1 MTIGGYQML
10 TIRSRR
16 LGALAL
22 SAAVAAA
29 AFAPVT
35 AEAGWRHRGGGGG
48 GKAGAVAA
56 AGILG
61 VIAGAAIASSAAR
74 AEEEPECVI
83 EKRRVE
89 TPSGKVYIK
98 KVRVCE

>member
-1 MTIGGYQML
+1 ML

-22 SAAVAAA
+22 SAGVAAA
-29 AFAPVT
+29 AFAPVA

-48 GKAGAVAA
+48 KAGAIAA
-56 AGILG
+56 AGVLG

-89 TPSGKVYIK
+89 TPSGRVYIK

>member
-1 MTIGGYQML
+1 MTK
-10 TIRSRR
+10 TRR
-16 LGALAL
+16 VG
-22 SAAVAAA
+22 AAA
-29 AFAPVT
+29 CAALFLAVTLAPVT
-35 AEAGWRHRGGGGG
+35 AEARWRHRGGGG

-74 AEEEPECVI
+74 ADDEPECVI

-89 TPSGKVYIK
+89 TPSGRVYIK

>member
-1 MTIGGYQML
+1 M
-10 TIRSRR
+10 
-16 LGALAL
+16 
-22 SAAVAAA
+22 SAGVAAA
-29 AFAPVT
+29 AFAPVA
-35 AEAGWRHRGGGGG
+35 AEAGWRHRGGGG
-48 GKAGAVAA
+48 KAGAIAA
-56 AGILG
+56 AGVLG

-89 TPSGKVYIK
+89 TPSGRVYIK